1 MTGPADRFCE
11 ILFSP
16 QLICIGMLSQLRKY
30 RDFFINDRAHTVWHM
45 LLVRPVY
52 GNAFLAVA
60 VISACFCAGAVILM
74 GILCAKSRGKFF
86 LDFKAFFSIAQMKF
100 FHSSF
105 FCLHS
110 TVL

>member
-74 GILCAKSRGKFF
+74 GILLS
-86 LDFKAFFSIAQMKF
+86 LI
-100 FHSSF
+100 HI
-105 FCLHS
+105 
-110 TVL
+110 